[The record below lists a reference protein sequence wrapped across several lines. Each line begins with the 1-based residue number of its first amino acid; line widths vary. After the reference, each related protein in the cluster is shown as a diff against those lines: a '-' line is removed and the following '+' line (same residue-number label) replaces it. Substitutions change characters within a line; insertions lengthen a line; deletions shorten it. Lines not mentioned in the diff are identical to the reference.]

1 MLSLLIIYLMEDKMK
16 TTVISILGTNLDRR
30 GRNAKR
36 WDKWRPNVA
45 LCQQDDLVVDKL
57 VLLHE
62 QGFLR
67 LAEQVK
73 EDIAV
78 VSPETHVHFHQVDFS
93 NPWDFESVYSQLY
106 DFSQSLQINSD
117 KEELLIHI
125 TTGTHV
131 AQICLYLLTE
141 THYLPGKLFQTSPGS
156 SSKSSAQYNENPTA
170 GNYQVIDLDLSRY
183 DQIASRFNQER
194 VTGVDYLKSG
204 IETRNPEFNKMIEQ
218 LEKVSL
224 LSKESML
231 ITGATGAGKTKL
243 VKRIFELK
251 QQRGQIS
258 GKFVVVNC
266 ATLLGDKA
274 MSALFGH
281 SKGAFT
287 GASENR
293 NGLLKE
299 ADGGL
304 LFLDEI
310 AELGLDEQAMLLRA
324 IEEKRYLPLG
334 ADKEI
339 ESRFQLVAG
348 TNSNMNK
355 IVAEG
360 KFREDL
366 LARINLWS
374 YQLPSLKERIE
385 DFEPN
390 LDFELSEFAR
400 NAGHL
405 VSFNKSARAKYMAF
419 ATSPT
424 ALWKANFRDL
434 NSSVIRMAT
443 LSEGGRISEG
453 NVEEEIIRLKSHWS
467 EGVQN
472 ANSPYANSIH
482 LLGEQQASQL
492 DLFDQYL
499 LSGVS
504 QVCKDSKSMA
514 DAGRKLFGVSRLNK
528 KSTNDSHRLKQVLAK
543 YGLSFEDFI

>member
-1 MLSLLIIYLMEDKMK
+1 MGDIMK

-30 GRNAKR
+30 GKNAKR
-36 WDKWRPNVA
+36 WDKWRPNIA
-45 LCQQDDLVVDKL
+45 LCQQDDMIVDRL

-62 QGFLR
+62 ENFKG

-73 EDIAV
+73 DDIGM
-78 VSPETHVHFHQVDFS
+78 VSPETEVVFHSVDFS
-93 NPWDFESVYSQLY
+93 DPWDFESVYSQLF
-106 DFSQSLQINSD
+106 DFSQGYPFKTD
-117 KEELLIHI
+117 EEEYLIHI

-141 THYLPGKLFQTSPGS
+141 TNYLPGKLFQTSPGS
-156 SSKSSAQYNENPTA
+156 SSKSSENYKDNPTV
-170 GNYQVIDLDLSRY
+170 GRYQIIDLDLSRY
-183 DQIASRFNQER
+183 DQIASRFNQQS

-204 IETRNPEFNKMIEQ
+204 IETRNSQFNKTIEQ

-224 LSKESML
+224 LSKEPML
-231 ITGATGAGKTKL
+231 ISGATGAGKTQL

-251 QQRGQIS
+251 KQRGQIS
-258 GKFVVVNC
+258 GNFVVVNC

-287 GASENR
+287 GAAQAR
-293 NGLLKE
+293 NGLLLE
-299 ADGGL
+299 ADKGL

-339 ESRFQLVAG
+339 ESDFQLVAG
-348 TNSNMNK
+348 TNKNINQM
-355 IVAEG
+355 VAKG
-360 KFREDL
+360 VFREDL

-390 LDFELSEFAR
+390 LDYELNKFAQK
-400 NAGHL
+400 AGHM
-405 VSFNKSARAKYMAF
+405 VNFNKSARAKYMKF
-419 ATSPT
+419 AVSPS
-424 ALWKANFRDL
+424 ALWSANFRDL
-434 NSSVIRMAT
+434 NSSVTRMAT
-443 LSEGGRISEG
+443 LSEGGRISEEIV
-453 NVEEEIIRLKSHWS
+453 VEEISRLELQWVGGKS
-467 EGVQN
+467 N
-472 ANSPYANSIH
+472 AGSPQMIAND
-482 LLGEQQASQL
+482 LLGSSKASSL

-499 LSGVS
+499 LMGLS
-504 QVCKDSKSMA
+504 QVCKESKSMA
-514 DAGRKLFGVSRLNK
+514 DAGRKLFNVSRLNK
-528 KSTNDSHRLKQVLAK
+528 KSVNDSHRLKQILAK
-543 YGLSFEDFI
+543 YDLSFDNFNSD

>member
-1 MLSLLIIYLMEDKMK
+1 MAAKKSKK

-30 GRNAKR
+30 GKNAKR
-36 WDKWRPNVA
+36 WDKWRPNIA
-45 LCQQDDLVVDKL
+45 LCQQEDMIVDTL

-62 QGFLR
+62 EGFKR

-73 EDIAV
+73 QDIAT
-78 VSPETHVHFHQVDFS
+78 VSPETEVVFHPVDFS
-93 NPWDFESVYSQLY
+93 DPWDFESVYSQLF
-106 DFSQSLQINSD
+106 DFSQSYQFKPD
-117 KEELLIHI
+117 EEEYLIHI

-156 SSKSSAQYNENPTA
+156 SSKGSENYLENPTV
-170 GNYQVIDLDLSRY
+170 GKYQVIDLDLSCY

-204 IETRNPEFNKMIEQ
+204 IETRNPKFNKMIEQ
-218 LEKVSL
+218 LEKVSV
-224 LSKESML
+224 LSKEPML
-231 ITGATGAGKTKL
+231 ITGATGAGKTQL

-251 QQRGQIS
+251 QQRAQIT

-287 GASENR
+287 GAAEAR

-324 IEEKRYLPLG
+324 IEEKKYLPLG
-334 ADKEI
+334 ADKEV
-339 ESRFQLVAG
+339 ESDFQLIAG
-348 TNSNMNK
+348 TNNNMNQK
-355 IVAEG
+355 VGEG

-385 DFEPN
+385 DLEPN
-390 LDFELSEFAR
+390 LDFELNKFAKK
-400 NAGHL
+400 AGHL
-405 VSFNKSARAKYMAF
+405 VSFNKGARAKYMKF
-419 ATSPT
+419 ATSP
-424 ALWKANFRDL
+424 AASWKANFRDL
-434 NSSVIRMAT
+434 NSSVTRMAT
-443 LSEGGRISEG
+443 LSEGGRISEDI
-453 NVEEEIIRLKSHWS
+453 VEDEIIRLQEYWS
-467 EGVQN
+467 DGLQSVNDPRNISVE
-472 ANSPYANSIH
+472 
-482 LLGEQQASQL
+482 LLGDERASQL

-499 LSGVS
+499 LMGVS
-504 QVCKDSKSMA
+504 QVCKESKSMA
-514 DAGRKLFGVSRLNK
+514 DAGRKLFSVSRLNK

-543 YGLSFEDFI
+543 FDLTFDELN

>member
-1 MLSLLIIYLMEDKMK
+1 MK

-30 GRNAKR
+30 GKNAKR
-36 WDKWRPNVA
+36 WDKWRPNIA
-45 LCQQDDLVVDKL
+45 LCQQEDMVVDTL

-62 QGFLR
+62 ASFKR

-73 EDIAV
+73 EDIQV
-78 VSPETHVHFHQVDFS
+78 VSPETKVVFYEVDF
-93 NPWDFESVYSQLY
+93 NDPWDFESVYSQLF
-106 DFSQSLQINSD
+106 DFSQNYQFAPD
-117 KEELLIHI
+117 EQEYLIHI

-141 THYLPGKLFQTSPGS
+141 TNYLPGKLFQTSPG
-156 SSKSSAQYNENPTA
+156 NRNNPTV
-170 GNYQVIDLDLSRY
+170 GKYQIIDLDLSCY

-204 IETRNPEFNKMIEQ
+204 IQTRNIKFNKMIEQ

-224 LSKESML
+224 LSKEPML
-231 ITGATGAGKTKL
+231 ITGATGAGKTQL

-251 QQRGQIS
+251 QQRSQVT

-266 ATLLGDKA
+266 ATLMGDKA

-287 GASENR
+287 GAISAR
-293 NGLLKE
+293 KGLLLE
-299 ADGGL
+299 ANNGL

-324 IEEKRYLPLG
+324 IEEKSYLPLG
-334 ADKEI
+334 ADQEI
-339 ESRFQLVAG
+339 KSDFQLVAG
-348 TNSNMNK
+348 TNKNMNQM
-355 IVAEG
+355 VAEG

-374 YQLPSLKERIE
+374 YQLPSLRDRIE

-390 LDFELSEFAR
+390 LDYELDQFAKK
-400 NAGHL
+400 AGHM
-405 VSFNKSARAKYMAF
+405 VSFNKAAREKYLKFSTSAQ
-419 ATSPT
+419 

-434 NSSVIRMAT
+434 NSSVTRMAT
-443 LSEGGRISEG
+443 LSEGGRISEII
-453 NVEEEIIRLKSHWS
+453 VSDEISRLLEFWS
-467 EGVQN
+467 DGKPIDPDPKQHVTD
-472 ANSPYANSIH
+472 
-482 LLGEQQASQL
+482 LLGEQAVNEI
-492 DLFDQYL
+492 DLFDQYSL
-499 LSGVS
+499 LGIAE
-504 QVCKDSKSMA
+504 VCKNSNSMA
-514 DAGRKLFGVSRLNK
+514 EAGRKLFNVSRLQK

-543 YGLSFEDFI
+543 FGFGFEDFRKQ